1 MAIALKSNFWKL
13 QKLYFSDEKFQIFW
27 YLHIYF
33 VQKRADMIAEKL
45 IDGGRKMSN
54 PSLNIVDLN
63 TKHLR
68 ILWPEWPI

>member
-45 IDGGRKMSN
+45 IESGRKMSN

-63 TKHLR
+63 TKHFR
-68 ILWPEWPI
+68 IL